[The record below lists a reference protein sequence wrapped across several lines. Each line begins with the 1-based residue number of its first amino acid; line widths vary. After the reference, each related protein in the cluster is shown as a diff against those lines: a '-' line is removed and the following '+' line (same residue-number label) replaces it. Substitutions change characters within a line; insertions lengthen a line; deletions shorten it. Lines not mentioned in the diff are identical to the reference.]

1 MGMVMKMERIEKRI
15 AILYSLRKQRIND
28 ILKKY
33 HLRYEDY
40 QIVMALHYV
49 EETSIEDIEKQ
60 TKLDPRLIKYILN
73 HLEGKSFLEIR
84 DQRVYPTQKN
94 NELYY
99 QLKKIIKKSN
109 HEIIQGIDEQE
120 YHEMIEIL
128 DKLIEIYE

>member
-1 MGMVMKMERIEKRI
+1 MEMERIEKRI

-49 EETSIEDIEKQ
+49 DETSIEDIEKQ
-60 TKLDPRLIKYILN
+60 TKLDPRLIKYILKY
-73 HLEGKSFLEIR
+73 LEEEGFLEIKN
-84 DQRVYPTQKN
+84 QKVYPTQKN
-94 NELYY
+94 NELYD
-99 QLKKIIKKSN
+99 QVKKIIKKSN
-109 HEIIQGIDEQE
+109 HEIIQGIDKKE